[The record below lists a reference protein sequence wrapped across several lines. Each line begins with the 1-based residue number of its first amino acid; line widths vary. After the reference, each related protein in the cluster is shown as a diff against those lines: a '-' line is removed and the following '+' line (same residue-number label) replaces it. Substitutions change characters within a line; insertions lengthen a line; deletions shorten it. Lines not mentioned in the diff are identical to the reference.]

1 MKKKL
6 SYFCIA
12 LASVLVCLLCSKG
25 AQTYA
30 AGSVSSSVSSV
41 SGEIGETK
49 TVNVTISS
57 SEEIGVTELILS
69 YDPEMVEITGGVDT
83 SGAGTARLIDTST
96 YSTKTFSISVKIL
109 KNGSSALSVSEGSRV
124 CNMEGEYM
132 QIYG

>member
-83 SGAGTARLIDTST
+83 LSLIH
-96 YSTKTFSISVKIL
+96 I
-109 KNGSSALSVSEGSRV
+109 
-124 CNMEGEYM
+124 
-132 QIYG
+132 